1 MYKIFNKSVETYIIC
16 IFDDE
21 KLGKQIVEEVTG
33 KKTSEDN
40 LLEVTEEQRDKI
52 QELYAERNTDV
63 VEKEPEIPAPVDN
76 TKIEEL
82 EEIVK
87 EKSEQ
92 LDLIKKDLDKE
103 KSKNATIMLGLM
115 DTNNRLRELEG
126 K

>member
-1 MYKIFNKSVETYIIC
+1 MYKIFNKSANGYITC
-16 IFDDE
+16 IFKDK

-33 KKTSEDN
+33 KKTTESN
-40 LLEVTEEQRDKI
+40 LLEVTEEQRDMI
-52 QELYAERNTDV
+52 QKLYSERNTDV
-63 VEKEPEIPAPVDN
+63 VEEPEIPAPVDN

-82 EEIVK
+82 EEMIK

-92 LDLIKKDLDKE
+92 LNVVKKDLDKE